1 MSFPS
6 VCLVVLDGWGLAP
19 EGPGNAVALAD
30 TPVMDRLWA
39 TYPHARLRTS
49 GEDVGLPHGQ
59 MGNSEVGHLNLGA
72 GAVVKQDLLRID
84 EAVRDGSF
92 SRNEA
97 LVAAMEGAERVHL
110 VGLVSDDGAAE
121 HHAETGEAAVRAA
134 YKRGESDEF
143 IEPTTVGAEA
153 RIRPGDSVVTFNFR
167 PDRMRQM
174 VAALHEGAGR
184 ITTLT
189 QYEEDWTYPV
199 AFPPARPA
207 VTLPRVVARAG
218 LRQLHVAETEKYPHV
233 TYFFG
238 GGEEEP
244 EPGEDRALVPSP
256 RDVPTYDHKPSM
268 SAAEA
273 VGAFVERWLDGDY
286 GFGIINFANADMVGH
301 TSSIPAPIEDVETLK
316 RSLSEVVEAVAET
329 GVVS

>member
-110 VGLVSDDGAAE
+110 VGLVSDGGVHSSLEHLEALIAMARARGVQDLVVHAFTDGRDTSPTAGAGYVARVESAGFGRIGTVTGRYYGMDRDRRAERTEKARALLVDGAAE

-134 YKRGESDEF
+134 YERGESDEF

-174 VAALHEGAGR
+174 VAALHEGAG
-184 ITTLT
+184 
-189 QYEEDWTYPV
+189 
-199 AFPPARPA
+199 
-207 VTLPRVVARAG
+207 
-218 LRQLHVAETEKYPHV
+218 
-233 TYFFG
+233 
-238 GGEEEP
+238 
-244 EPGEDRALVPSP
+244 
-256 RDVPTYDHKPSM
+256 
-268 SAAEA
+268 
-273 VGAFVERWLDGDY
+273 
-286 GFGIINFANADMVGH
+286 
-301 TSSIPAPIEDVETLK
+301 
-316 RSLSEVVEAVAET
+316 
-329 GVVS
+329 